1 MQSYKLYICEMQ
13 FTLDQIYIYSTRKMF
28 KESALPRLNF
38 LWEIASS
45 TAKPRSVNANEK
57 CEEY

>member
-38 LWEIASS
+38 L
-45 TAKPRSVNANEK
+45 
-57 CEEY
+57 